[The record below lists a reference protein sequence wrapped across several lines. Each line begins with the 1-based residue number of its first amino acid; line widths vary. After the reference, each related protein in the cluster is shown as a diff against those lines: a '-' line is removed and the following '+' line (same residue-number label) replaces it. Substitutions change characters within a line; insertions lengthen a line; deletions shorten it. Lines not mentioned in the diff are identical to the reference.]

1 MLFTLS
7 HVVSSSRLLVNF
19 LTSLSSSA
27 SSLRSQTPNCSV
39 QSESCGTQV
48 FHHRNPHNVWT
59 TTVTNLIFSFS
70 IRPLVRSVFGRVDGF
85 YVLSLRPPHRELQYS
100 TPYAHSAP
108 QYIPGTPPRY
118 KIAATTTTNT
128 LGGNLWNR
136 KAKTK
141 LNKRLIAFGEEILQS
156 VGVMDKAMRIKP

>member
-1 MLFTLS
+1 MTVTKPLQSMLFTLS

-108 QYIPGTPPRY
+108 QYLVLHLGTKSPQQRQRTHSVEIY
-118 KIAATTTTNT
+118 GT
-128 LGGNLWNR
+128 GRR
-136 KAKTK
+136 KQ
-141 LNKRLIAFGEEILQS
+141 N
-156 VGVMDKAMRIKP
+156 